1 MTLVCRDGDLRLV
14 DGASTSEGRVEVCF
28 NNTFGAVCDDFWDR
42 QDALVV
48 CMQLGF
54 SNGRAIKKYIYSF
67 CYHNYYSISCSANTR
82 PCNIISSDISRRCSV
97 CWK

>member
-54 SNGRAIKKYIYSF
+54 SNGRAIKKIYI
-67 CYHNYYSISCSANTR
+67 
-82 PCNIISSDISRRCSV
+82 
-97 CWK
+97 